1 MFLKC
6 LFCTLFCSF
15 IFLNGIAQ
23 DCQLKVKVTGIKKI
37 EGDLIIA
44 VFDNEN
50 DYLEK
55 PVKAITIKVQNGVN
69 EACFNALPS
78 GIYAISV
85 IHDLDK
91 NGKLNTRLYGPPAE
105 PYGFYNNVKGTFGP
119 PAFENTSFQLKK
131 DESKSATIHLFD

>member
-1 MFLKC
+1 MFLKS
-6 LFCTLFCSF
+6 LFCTLFCTF
-15 IFLNGIAQ
+15 IYLNGIAQ
-23 DCQLKVKVTGIKKI
+23 DCQLIVKVTGIKEN

-55 PVKAITIKVQNGVN
+55 PVKAITIKAQKDAN
-69 EACFNALPS
+69 EACFNALPP
-78 GIYAISV
+78 GIYSISV

-91 NGKLNTRLYGPPAE
+91 NGKLNTRLYGPPSE

-119 PAFENTSFQLKK
+119 PAFENTSFELKEG
-131 DESKSATIHLFD
+131 ESKSASIQLFD